1 MFDWLR
7 RLFGQG
13 HGGSRPYEGLEPEE
27 IVEQYARGRARLDSD
42 GWSGAPP
49 ETVMQCR
56 KLMTEWERRGY
67 DPNELDKAAQR
78 VEDDL
83 DETDLDLFET

>member
-1 MFDWLR
+1 
-7 RLFGQG
+7 
-13 HGGSRPYEGLEPEE
+13 
-27 IVEQYARGRARLDSD
+27 
-42 GWSGAPP
+42 
-49 ETVMQCR
+49 
-56 KLMTEWERRGY
+56 MTEWERRGY

>member
-1 MFDWLR
+1 MFDWLAK
-7 RLFGQG
+7 LLGG
-13 HGGSRPYEGLEPEE
+13 NGGSRPYEALDPEE

-56 KLMTEWERRGY
+56 KLMAEWERRGY
-67 DPNELDKAAQR
+67 DPNR
-78 VEDDL
+78 L
-83 DETDLDLFET
+83 DEAARRAEEGFDDQDLELFES